1 LVSSRAVTKILAAVP
16 VESPIVEGLPRF
28 VNARCRLH
36 GFEKIVSSIAALRR
50 FALIGKSVALIPNQ
64 FSAKPK

>member
-1 LVSSRAVTKILAAVP
+1 MRDAAFMASKKLCLP
-16 VESPIVEGLPRF
+16 SPL
-28 VNARCRLH
+28 C
-36 GFEKIVSSIAALRR
+36 AALRR